1 MNLYRLLNLIF
12 LCTVNG
18 FFTFSGIFLNLVVV
32 ISLLKSTQLR
42 KGTCNFMIL
51 VLSSFDLLVVV
62 FGHPSVI
69 LSAVPWSTGDNS
81 SAHWSTSGN
90 DGYHLAEVGIIVSN
104 YTQGF
109 SIFALLTMTIDR
121 YLALT
126 RPLFHKVSV
135 TRRRLLALTVAMQLL
150 IIAVRMFRFFKYFKT
165 VYYAAAFLLGTTSVL
180 LLVVMNCR
188 MFRIAVRVKRN
199 SRAPKTQLALL
210 KKSSTCLLAVG
221 CFFVCITPVIVYAVL
236 RATSAAEENTLML
249 IRLWGNTSLSMSSTL
264 NCVIFFWRNEILR
277 KEGMKLL
284 CTRPKLRR

>member
-1 MNLYRLLNLIF
+1 M
-12 LCTVNG
+12 
-18 FFTFSGIFLNLVVV
+18 
-32 ISLLKSTQLR
+32 LKSTQLR
-42 KGTCNFMIL
+42 KGTCNFMIF

-81 SAHWSTSGN
+81 SAHWSTPGN

-109 SIFALLTMTIDR
+109 SILALLTMTIDR

-135 TRRRLLALTVAMQLL
+135 TRRRLLALTVTMQLL
-150 IIAVRMFRFFKYFKT
+150 LIVIRMFRFFKYFKAA
-165 VYYAAAFLLGTTSVL
+165 VYYAAAFLFGTTCML

-188 MFRIAVRVKRN
+188 MFSIAVWVKRN
-199 SRAPKTQLALL
+199 SQAPKTHLALL
-210 KKSSTCLLAVG
+210 KKSCTCLLAVG
-221 CFFVCITPVIVYAVL
+221 CFFVCITPVIVYALL
-236 RATSAAEENTLML
+236 RATSAAQENTLML

-264 NCVIFFWRNEILR
+264 NCVIFFWRNEMLR

-284 CTRPKLRR
+284 CTCPKLRR